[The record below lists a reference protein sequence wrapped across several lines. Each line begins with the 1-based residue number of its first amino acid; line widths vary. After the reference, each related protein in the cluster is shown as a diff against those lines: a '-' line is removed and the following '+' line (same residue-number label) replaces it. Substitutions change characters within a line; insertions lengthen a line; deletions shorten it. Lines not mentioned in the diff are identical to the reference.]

1 MELRHLRYFLAVAES
16 LHFGRAAQ
24 RLRIAQPSLSQQI
37 RLLESEL
44 DTKLFERSK
53 KRVTLT
59 ESGQLFLE
67 ESRLILE
74 HADRA
79 ALNARTGKRRETGQ
93 VRVGFD
99 YWIDWTKLGEAVRRF
114 DKAHPTVHVQLF
126 SMSSAQEIAALHEAR
141 IDVGL
146 VRPPVSDPRLS
157 SEDLLAE
164 SFVVALAENHRLAGH
179 KRIALTALR
188 DEPFITPERERLPT
202 LYELTFRLFHDAGF
216 VPKVHHE
223 VDFPGMVLGL
233 VGKGIGISLVPLS
246 ASSSA
251 YPGVRFVRLQRSPPI
266 LETSLV
272 WRREGAPPI
281 VTAFLQT
288 VLDVASPRRRI
299 TRATSVISHRSEPRQ
314 SGGVD
319 SS

>member
-24 RLRIAQPSLSQQI
+24 RLRIAQPSLSHQI
-37 RLLESEL
+37 RQLESEL
-44 DTKLFERSK
+44 QTKLFERSK

-59 ESGQLFLE
+59 QSGQLFLE

-79 ALNARTGKRRETGQ
+79 ALTARTGKRRETGQ

-126 SMSSAQEIAALHEAR
+126 SMSSAQQIAALHEAR

-146 VRPPVSDPRLS
+146 VRPPVTDPRLS

-164 SFVVALAENHRLAGH
+164 SFVLALAENHRLAAH
-179 KRIALTALR
+179 KRIALTSLR
-188 DEPFITPERERLPT
+188 DERFITAERESLPA
-202 LYELTFRLFHDAGF
+202 LYDLTFRLFHDAGF
-216 VPKVHHE
+216 MPKVRHE
-223 VDFPGMVLGL
+223 VDYPGMVLGL
-233 VGKGIGISLVPLS
+233 VAAGVGISLVPLS
-246 ASSSA
+246 ASRIP
-251 YPGVRFVRLQRSPPI
+251 YTGVRFVRLQRSPPI
-266 LETSLV
+266 LETTVV
-272 WRREGAPPI
+272 WRREDVPPI
-281 VTAFLQT
+281 LSAFLQAMR
-288 VLDVASPRRRI
+288 DVSSSRRRT
-299 TRATSVISHRSEPRQ
+299 TRALNGAP
-314 SGGVD
+314 
-319 SS
+319 

>member
-24 RLRIAQPSLSQQI
+24 QLRIAQPSLSHQI
-37 RLLESEL
+37 RQLESEL
-44 DTKLFERSK
+44 QTKLFERSK

-79 ALNARTGKRRETGQ
+79 ALTARTGKRRETGQ

-114 DKAHPTVHVQLF
+114 DKAHPTVHIQLF
-126 SMSSAQEIAALHEAR
+126 SMSSAQQIAALHEAR

-146 VRPPVSDPRLS
+146 VRPPVTDPRLS

-164 SFVVALAENHRLAGH
+164 SFVLALDENHRLAAH
-179 KRIALTALR
+179 RRIALTSLR
-188 DEPFITPERERLPT
+188 DERFITAERESLPT
-202 LYELTFRLFHDAGF
+202 LYDLTYRLFHAAGF
-216 VPKVHHE
+216 MPKVHHE
-223 VDFPGMVLGL
+223 VDYPGMVLGL
-233 VGKGIGISLVPLS
+233 VATGVGISLVPLS
-246 ASSSA
+246 ASRIPYA
-251 YPGVRFVRLQRSPPI
+251 GVRFVRLQRSPPI
-266 LETSLV
+266 LETTVV
-272 WRREGAPPI
+272 WRREDVRPLLSAL
-281 VTAFLQT
+281 LQA
-288 VLDVASPRRRI
+288 VRDVASRRRI
-299 TRATSVISHRSEPRQ
+299 KRQ
-314 SGGVD
+314 QRVSRGP
-319 SS
+319 

>member
-24 RLRIAQPSLSQQI
+24 QLRIAQPSVSHQI
-37 RLLESEL
+37 RQLESEL
-44 DTKLFERSK
+44 QTKLFERSK

-79 ALNARTGKRRETGQ
+79 ALTARTGKRRETGE

-114 DKAHPTVHVQLF
+114 DKVQLTVHVQLF
-126 SMSSAQEIAALHEAR
+126 SMSSAQQIAALHEAR

-146 VRPPVSDPRLS
+146 VRPPVTDPRLS

-164 SFVVALAENHRLAGH
+164 SFVLALPEHHRLVAH
-179 KRIALTALR
+179 KRIALTSLR
-188 DEPFITPERERLPT
+188 DEPFIMAQRESLPM
-202 LYELTFRLFHDAGF
+202 LYDLTFRLFHDAGF
-216 VPKVHHE
+216 MPKVQHE
-223 VDFPGMVLGL
+223 VDYPGMVLGL
-233 VGKGIGISLVPLS
+233 VAAGVGIALVPLS
-246 ASSSA
+246 ASRLSA
-251 YPGVRFVRLQRSPPI
+251 GVRFVRLQRSPPI

-272 WRREGAPPI
+272 
-281 VTAFLQT
+281 
-288 VLDVASPRRRI
+288 
-299 TRATSVISHRSEPRQ
+299 
-314 SGGVD
+314 
-319 SS
+319 